1 MFFFIEYLKY
11 AHGIISEYLAEDL
24 SQKLAQ
30 HLNIS
35 ETESKKRK
43 LDSPKNITNE
53 KKLKR
58 DSFEES
64 PIPKAKTK
72 NLLIKPEKVSYF
84 IIIIILIKY

>member
-1 MFFFIEYLKY
+1 MKY

-24 SQKLAQ
+24 SQRLALY
-30 HLNIS
+30 LNIS
-35 ETESKKRK
+35 DEIESKKRK

-64 PIPKAKTK
+64 PVKTKTK
-72 NLLIKPEKVSYF
+72 NLLNKPEKVSYF
-84 IIIIILIKY
+84 TVILTLILNL